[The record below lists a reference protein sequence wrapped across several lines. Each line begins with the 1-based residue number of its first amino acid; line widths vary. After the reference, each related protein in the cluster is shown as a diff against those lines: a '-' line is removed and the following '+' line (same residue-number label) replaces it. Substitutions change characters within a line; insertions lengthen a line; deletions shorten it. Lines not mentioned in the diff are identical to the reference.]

1 MALIQ
6 VNKNGGLR
14 LDGKKAA
21 RASRKS
27 LAAAAGA
34 AGVATTKLVQVPVE
48 KKLTKRELIAALRSK
63 STGTWTKKHGGGR
76 AKMSNAERIGRALNK
91 VRARKARAMAKSGE
105 REAMKVRESVQRA
118 NVRAMRAKIIAARKA
133 AAAAR
138 KAAAAQAK
146 AAAEAALAAKRAER
160 LAALK
165 TSLEAL
171 INKRR
176 GMRGAKMTN
185 SEQYNLKLRLAK
197 AKKPANVTTVRK
209 EVAKFKRSYTKKAK
223 KEVKDVVGSLNAN
236 LPAPPAPKPKPK
248 KRALTRLS

>member
-34 AGVATTKLVQVPVE
+34 AGVATTKKVMKEVE
-48 KKLTKRELIAALRSK
+48 EKLTKNELIAALRSK
-63 STGTWTKKHGGGR
+63 SSGTWTKKHGGGR
-76 AKMSNAERIGRALNK
+76 AKMSNAERIGRFLNK
-91 VRARKARAMAKSGE
+91 KRARAARRVARTMEKSGE
-105 REAMKVRESVQRA
+105 REAKKVRESVQRA
-118 NVRAMRAKIIAARKA
+118 NVRAMRAKVIAARKA
-133 AAAAR
+133 AATAR

-165 TSLEAL
+165 ESLEKL

-176 GMRGAKMTN
+176 GMRGAKM
-185 SEQYNLKLRLAK
+185 SSSQQSNLKLRLAK
-197 AKKPANVTTVRK
+197 AKKPANVTRVRK
-209 EVAKFKRSYTKKAK
+209 AVAKFKRAYTRKAK
-223 KEVKDVVGSLNAN
+223 NEVKKVVGSLNAN

-248 KRALTRLS
+248 KRRS